1 MVGNK
6 TLRERVVLS
15 INYKQMP
22 AKITRV
28 DEITSCTQFGSIQT
42 RLKYISTLDFLLLD
56 ISQNNVES
64 CKYCCLH
71 DSIRECRLSHI
82 EVAICQTTGV
92 L

>member
-28 DEITSCTQFGSIQT
+28 DEITSCTQFGNTQI
-42 RLKYISTLDFLLLD
+42 RLNYVSTLDDYFSLF
-56 ISQNNVES
+56 
-64 CKYCCLH
+64 
-71 DSIRECRLSHI
+71 SIRHI
-82 EVAICQTTGV
+82 TE
-92 L
+92 